1 MQLRSFKSPE
11 PIGKVGR
18 QVLSAFFQLPSFHT
32 LTTLTTRS
40 SWIRVEVSSWFLQLL
55 IHLLDRQICA
65 TPRTSNWSFLTCYL
79 VKERSFQAPRCMCT
93 AQYNGRG
100 LHRLCQPWCLQSL
113 TLKSICL
120 ESVIRLFQTH
130 IDQFIQL
137 FVSCCKTWETISLK
151 RRMKIGFVRS
161 NEMVIRFGQ
170 PPSNTEN
177 WVVKKSV
184 VTSHERA
191 NNPFMIIQAT
201 SNSSQSH
208 RILRS
213 HPQVFGADQLL
224 NIQI

>member
-1 MQLRSFKSPE
+1 MRNSQNFKLHKIHTANIE
-11 PIGKVGR
+11 
-18 QVLSAFFQLPSFHT
+18 FF
-32 LTTLTTRS
+32 
-40 SWIRVEVSSWFLQLL
+40 
-55 IHLLDRQICA
+55 HLLLGKREVFPIK
-65 TPRTSNWSFLTCYL
+65 
-79 VKERSFQAPRCMCT
+79 VPRCMCT

-100 LHRLCQPWCLQSL
+100 LHRLCQPWYLQSL

-120 ESVIRLFQTH
+120 ETAIRLFQTH